1 MTKKIVAATVLVLC
15 GIAIGRASQ
24 PPASKVYEL
33 RTYTAAEGKF
43 DAVNARFRDH
53 TVKLFEKHGM
63 KNVGYWTPMEG
74 PTAGTTLIYIL
85 EHQSRDA
92 ARASWAAFSKD
103 PDWQKA
109 KTESEVNGRIV
120 AKVESVF
127 LTATDYSPIKY
138 FVLDSLGDALRCDE
152 GRCRTRA
159 PRSAG
164 ASTRRR
170 AGSSACQHDAMRSAN
185 VQACNDC
192 CIVSIQDRR
201 SRAPTGG

>member
-1 MTKKIVAATVLVLC
+1 MTKKILAAVLLVFC

-24 PPASKVYEL
+24 PASSKVYEM
-33 RTYTAAEGKF
+33 RTYTATEGNF

-53 TVKLFEKHGM
+53 TLRLFEKHGM

-109 KTESEVNGRIV
+109 KAESEVNGRIV
-120 AKVESVF
+120 AKAESVF
-127 LTATDYSPIKY
+127 LTATDYSPIK
-138 FVLDSLGDALRCDE
+138 
-152 GRCRTRA
+152 
-159 PRSAG
+159 
-164 ASTRRR
+164 
-170 AGSSACQHDAMRSAN
+170 
-185 VQACNDC
+185 
-192 CIVSIQDRR
+192 
-201 SRAPTGG
+201 